1 MEQPLVAVVLPPR
14 EGFGPARSGAIGLL
28 TRLYARTPGFRTLV
42 IGGPQDGLVHAVPF
56 EAVKPVPWL
65 PVSTNLRY
73 VAGMI
78 KPLRRAAPAL
88 IEVHN
93 RPEIATAL
101 AKWLPHIPVAL
112 IMHNDPVEAAGAR
125 TPAARAGLLKRLAM
139 VMTASDYLRRRFM
152 EGLSEPGLPPVELL
166 PNCIDLA
173 GIPPPAA
180 RDKVVLFVGRVVANK
195 GPDSFIM
202 ACEQALPSLSGWRAE
217 IIGADGMSE
226 NSRETEFLRG
236 ARAMAVAANIRMLGY
251 RDHPLVLDAMSRAG
265 MVVVPSR
272 WDEPFGLTG
281 LEAMACGAP
290 LLCSMR
296 GGLPEVVGNAAVPID
311 PDDIP
316 GMADQIT
323 ALAEDDARREALSV
337 AGRERARGFDVA
349 IGTARLAEL
358 RTRILNDRSVRRSG

>member
-1 MEQPLVAVVLPPR
+1 MEEPLVAVVLPPR

-28 TRLYARTPGFRTLV
+28 TRLYAGTPGFRTLV
-42 IGGPQDGLVHAVPF
+42 IGGPQDGPVHAVPF

-65 PVSTNLRY
+65 PINTNLRY

-93 RPEIATAL
+93 RPEIAMAL
-101 AKWLPHIPVAL
+101 AKWLPQVPVAL
-112 IMHNDPVEAAGAR
+112 VMHNDPVTAAGAR
-125 TPAARAGLLKRLAM
+125 SPAARIALLKRLAM

-152 EGLSEPGLPPVELL
+152 EGISEPGLPPVELL
-166 PNCIDLA
+166 PNCIDL
-173 GIPPPAA
+173 GSIPPPAP
-180 RDKVVLFVGRVVANK
+180 REKVILFVGRVVANK
-195 GPDSFIM
+195 GPDSFIQ
-202 ACEQALPSLSGWRAE
+202 ACEQALPALNGWRAE

-226 NSRETEFLRG
+226 TSRETEFLRG
-236 ARAMAVAANIRMLGY
+236 ARAMAVAAGIRMLGY

-296 GGLPEVVGNAAVPID
+296 GGLPEVVGDAAVPID
-311 PDDIP
+311 PDDIDA
-316 GMADQIT
+316 MANQIT
-323 ALAEDDARREALSV
+323 ALAEDEERRAALS
-337 AGRERARGFDVA
+337 ALGRARAKGFDVS
-349 IGTARLAEL
+349 IGTARLAAL
-358 RTRILNDRSVRRSG
+358 RGKILNSR